1 MKILITG
8 STGFIGRRLTNR
20 LLDQGHEIYAIV
32 RPQSIDKAKSLFKS
46 QKHIHFVIGD
56 VSNNDVLEHVSGVVS
71 LPEDIECVVHLAA
84 IYDLEVNLSDAYANN
99 VVGTQNI
106 IYLCQRLK
114 NLKYY
119 HHVSTY
125 AVSGLHN
132 GEFGEEELNPAL
144 KYPDFYG
151 RTKMQAEYLVRNALM
166 KKVKVRI
173 YRPGII
179 IGDSTT
185 GEMDKIDGP
194 YYFFRFFNFLTK
206 HRNKLPINFIPVSC
220 HRSSTLPLL
229 PVDTLVDWLSVMLT
243 KPTDH
248 KLRSYHLIPDEKI
261 FITEF
266 VEEALKYFELKMKVQ
281 RIPFPE
287 VYGSLLPLLKIP
299 KQLVPYMQSRITFK
313 KDQIHQDFPEL
324 KSPVY
329 KDYLPAIIKGARE
342 MFK

>member
-8 STGFIGRRLTNR
+8 ATGFIGRRLANR

-32 RPQSIDKAKSLFKS
+32 RPQSLQKAQMLFQD
-46 QKHIHFVIGD
+46 QKNIHFVIGD
-56 VSNNDVLEHVSGVVS
+56 VSNNDVIEHVSGVSS
-71 LPEDIECVVHLAA
+71 LPDDIESVVHLAA
-84 IYDLEVNLSDAYANN
+84 IYDLEVNLSDAYASN

-132 GEFGEEELNPAL
+132 GDFSEEELNPAM

-166 KKVKVRI
+166 KDVKVRI

-179 IGDSTT
+179 IGDSQT

-194 YYFFRFFNFLTK
+194 YYFFRFFDLLAK
-206 HRNKLPINFIPVSC
+206 HKNKIPLNIIPLSC

-229 PVDTLVDWLSVMLT
+229 PVDTLVDWLSIMLS

-248 KLRSYHLIPDEKI
+248 KLRSYHLVPDEKI

-266 VEEALKYFELKMKVQ
+266 VEEALIFFALKMKVQ

-287 VYGSLLPLLKIP
+287 IYGSLLPLLKIP
-299 KQLVPYMQSRITFK
+299 KQLVPYMQSRIIFK

-324 KSPVY
+324 KCPHY

-342 MFK
+342 MFQ